1 MNDVKVADFFARK
14 CNLVDIHKL
23 ETQPTAKNTD
33 FRQKKTIEKKLKTT
47 CNLCVLSQN
56 LVMLIIWLSIT
67 NVKIPC

>member
-1 MNDVKVADFFARK
+1 LLLQQNPYTRK
-14 CNLVDIHKL
+14 CSLAEIHTL
-23 ETQPTAKNTD
+23 ETQETSKNMD
-33 FRQKKTIEKKLKTT
+33 LRQKKIIENKLKRI